1 MMYDIVNDFI
11 VERFIGVDN
20 ALAKILTDVSIVLMY
35 VALVYM
41 LIWVF
46 RVASRIIKL

>member
-1 MMYDIVNDFI
+1 MYEIVYDFI
-11 VERFIGVDN
+11 QHVLFHADSRLVP
-20 ALAKILTDVSIVLMY
+20 ILTDLSMILIY

>member
-1 MMYDIVNDFI
+1 MYEIINNFIMNDL
-11 VERFIGVDN
+11 IGGYIP
-20 ALAKILTDVSIVLMY
+20 LGYILTDVSIILIY

-46 RVASRIIKL
+46 KIASSIIKF